1 MHEHRIRRKVEFV
14 DTDMGGIAHFSRYL
28 VFMENAE
35 HEFLNALGLSV
46 VMDVDGKRI
55 LWPRVAASCDY
66 LAPARFEDLLEI
78 HLEVRRKGTTSL
90 TYGFEITR
98 DGTLVARGRTTA
110 VCCALGPAGELTSIP
125 IPDRIAALI
134 TEAPRS

>member
-1 MHEHRIRRKVEFV
+1 
-14 DTDMGGIAHFSRYL
+14 
-28 VFMENAE
+28 ME
-35 HEFLNALGLSV
+35 
-46 VMDVDGKRI
+46 VDGKRI
-55 LWPRVAASCDY
+55 LWPRVSASCEY

-98 DGTLVARGRTTA
+98 DGILVARGRTTA

-125 IPDRIAALI
+125 IPERIAALI